1 MIIKYIIAILLF
13 SAIIL
18 FHELGHFLLAKWN
31 GIEVIEFSLGMGP
44 RLLSHVW
51 GDTRYSLKLLPI
63 GGSCQMVGEEEASD
77 SEGAFG
83 NKSVWARIAVVAAGP
98 VFNFILAW
106 VLALIIVGSVG
117 YDNTMVDIIPDS
129 AAAEAGMEDGDQI
142 ISINGSR
149 TWLYREV
156 SLYSSLHQGQTATV
170 VFERNGEKQTVVL
183 TPKQSDTGAYLY
195 GFSRTVQREKGG
207 ALETVGYSCAEI
219 RYWLKA
225 TVESLKMLIGGQVG
239 LEEMSGPVGIVST
252 IGDTYKE
259 SRVDGWYY
267 VTMNMIMIAILL
279 SVNLGVMNLL
289 PIPALDGGR
298 LVFLILEA
306 IRGKAIPQE
315 KESMVHFTGFVL
327 LMGLMAV
334 ILFSDLHKL
343 FIK

>member
-1 MIIKYIIAILLF
+1 MSYILALIIF
-13 SAIIL
+13 SAIVI

-77 SEGAFG
+77 SAGAFG

-117 YDNTMVDIIPDS
+117 YDNTKVDIIPDS

-259 SRVDGWYY
+259 SRIDGWYY

>member
-1 MIIKYIIAILLF
+1 MSHIVALIIF
-13 SAIIL
+13 SAIVI

-117 YDNTMVDIIPDS
+117 YDNTKVDIIPDS

-259 SRVDGWYY
+259 SRIDGWYY

>member
-1 MIIKYIIAILLF
+1 MSYILALIIF
-13 SAIIL
+13 SAIVI

-77 SEGAFG
+77 SAGAFG

-98 VFNFILAW
+98 VFNFVLAW

>member
-1 MIIKYIIAILLF
+1 MSYILALIIF
-13 SAIIL
+13 SAIVI

-315 KESMVHFTGFVL
+315 KESIVHFTGFVL

>member
-1 MIIKYIIAILLF
+1 MSYILALIIF
-13 SAIIL
+13 SAIVI

-44 RLLSHVW
+44 RLLSHMW

-77 SEGAFG
+77 SAGAFG

-225 TVESLKMLIGGQVG
+225 TVESLKMLIGGQVR

-267 VTMNMIMIAILL
+267 VTMNMIMIAIFL

>member
-1 MIIKYIIAILLF
+1 MSYILALIIF
-13 SAIIL
+13 SAIVI
-18 FHELGHFLLAKWN
+18 FHELGHFLLAKCN
-31 GIEVIEFSLGMGP
+31 GMEVIEFSLGMGP

>member
-1 MIIKYIIAILLF
+1 MSYILALIIF
-13 SAIIL
+13 SAIVI

-44 RLLSHVW
+44 RLLSYVW

-106 VLALIIVGSVG
+106 VLALIIVGSMG

-225 TVESLKMLIGGQVG
+225 TVESLKMLIDGQVG

>member
-1 MIIKYIIAILLF
+1 MSYILALIIF
-13 SAIIL
+13 SAIVI

-225 TVESLKMLIGGQVG
+225 TVESLKMLIGGQVR

-267 VTMNMIMIAILL
+267 MTMNMIMIAIFL

>member
-1 MIIKYIIAILLF
+1 MSYILALIIF
-13 SAIIL
+13 SAIVI

-225 TVESLKMLIGGQVG
+225 TVESLKMLIGGQVR

-267 VTMNMIMIAILL
+267 VTMNMIMIAIFLR
-279 SVNLGVMNLL
+279 VNLGVMNLL

-334 ILFSDLHKL
+334 FLFSDLHKL

>member
-1 MIIKYIIAILLF
+1 MSYILALIIF
-13 SAIIL
+13 SAIVI

-77 SEGAFG
+77 SAGAFG

-129 AAAEAGMEDGDQI
+129 AAAEAGMEDGDRI

>member
-1 MIIKYIIAILLF
+1 MSYILALIIF
-13 SAIIL
+13 SAIVI

-77 SEGAFG
+77 SAGAFG

-106 VLALIIVGSVG
+106 VLALIVVGSVG

>member
-1 MIIKYIIAILLF
+1 MSYILALIIF
-13 SAIIL
+13 SAIVI

-63 GGSCQMVGEEEASD
+63 GGSCQMVGEEETSD

-106 VLALIIVGSVG
+106 VLAMIIVGSVG

>member
-1 MIIKYIIAILLF
+1 MSYILALIIF
-13 SAIIL
+13 SAIVI

-225 TVESLKMLIGGQVG
+225 TVESLKMLIGGQVR

-267 VTMNMIMIAILL
+267 VTMNMIMIAIFL
-279 SVNLGVMNLL
+279 SLNLGVMNLL

>member
-1 MIIKYIIAILLF
+1 MSYILALIIFGAIV
-13 SAIIL
+13 I
-18 FHELGHFLLAKWN
+18 FHELGYFLLAKWN

-63 GGSCQMVGEEEASD
+63 GGSCQMVGEEEAND

>member
-1 MIIKYIIAILLF
+1 MSYILALIIF
-13 SAIIL
+13 SAIVI

-77 SEGAFG
+77 SAGAFG

-267 VTMNMIMIAILL
+267 VTMNMIMIAIFL

-334 ILFSDLHKL
+334 ILFSDMHKR

>member
-1 MIIKYIIAILLF
+1 MSYILALIIF
-13 SAIIL
+13 SAIVI

-63 GGSCQMVGEEEASD
+63 GGSCQMVGEEETSD

-315 KESMVHFTGFVL
+315 KESMVHFAGFVL

>member
-1 MIIKYIIAILLF
+1 MSYILALIIF
-13 SAIIL
+13 SAIVI

-129 AAAEAGMEDGDQI
+129 AAAEAGMEDGDQ
-142 ISINGSR
+142 SINGSR

-267 VTMNMIMIAILL
+267 VIMNMIMIAILL

>member
-1 MIIKYIIAILLF
+1 MSYILALIIF
-13 SAIIL
+13 SAIVI

-183 TPKQSDTGAYLY
+183 TPKQSDTGVYLY

-315 KESMVHFTGFVL
+315 KESMVHFAGFVL

>member
-1 MIIKYIIAILLF
+1 MSYILALIIF
-13 SAIIL
+13 SAIVI

-170 VFERNGEKQTVVL
+170 VFERNGEKQTIVL

>member
-1 MIIKYIIAILLF
+1 MSYILALIIF
-13 SAIIL
+13 SAIVI

>member
-1 MIIKYIIAILLF
+1 MSYILALIIF
-13 SAIIL
+13 SAIVI

-77 SEGAFG
+77 SAGAFG

-129 AAAEAGMEDGDQI
+129 AAAEAGREDGDQI

-259 SRVDGWYY
+259 SRIDGWYY

>member
-1 MIIKYIIAILLF
+1 MSYILALIIF
-13 SAIIL
+13 SAIVI

-117 YDNTMVDIIPDS
+117 YDNTIVDIIPDS
-129 AAAEAGMEDGDQI
+129 AVAEAGMEDGDQI

>member
-1 MIIKYIIAILLF
+1 MSYILALIIF
-13 SAIIL
+13 SAIVI

-77 SEGAFG
+77 SAGAFG
-83 NKSVWARIAVVAAGP
+83 NKSVWARIAVVVAGP

>member
-1 MIIKYIIAILLF
+1 MSYILALIIF
-13 SAIIL
+13 SAIVI

-98 VFNFILAW
+98 VFTFILAW

-170 VFERNGEKQTVVL
+170 VIERNGEKQTVVL

-267 VTMNMIMIAILL
+267 VTMNMIMIAIFL

>member
-1 MIIKYIIAILLF
+1 MSYILALIIF
-13 SAIIL
+13 SAIVI

-239 LEEMSGPVGIVST
+239 LEEMSGQVGIVST

>member
-1 MIIKYIIAILLF
+1 MSYILALIIF
-13 SAIIL
+13 SAIVI

-63 GGSCQMVGEEEASD
+63 GGSCQMVGEEETSD

>member
-1 MIIKYIIAILLF
+1 MSYILALIIF
-13 SAIIL
+13 SAIVI

-31 GIEVIEFSLGMGP
+31 GIEVIDFSLGMGP

-77 SEGAFG
+77 SAGAFG

-267 VTMNMIMIAILL
+267 VTMNMIMIAIFL

>member
-1 MIIKYIIAILLF
+1 MSYILALIIF
-13 SAIIL
+13 SAIVI
-18 FHELGHFLLAKWN
+18 FHEFGHFLLAKWN

>member
-1 MIIKYIIAILLF
+1 MSYILALIIF
-13 SAIIL
+13 SAIVI

-106 VLALIIVGSVG
+106 VLAVIIVGSVG

-207 ALETVGYSCAEI
+207 VLETVGYSCAEI

>member
-1 MIIKYIIAILLF
+1 MSYILALIIF
-13 SAIIL
+13 SAIVI
-18 FHELGHFLLAKWN
+18 FHEFGHFLLAKWN

-77 SEGAFG
+77 SAGAFG

-267 VTMNMIMIAILL
+267 VTMNMIMIAIFL

-334 ILFSDLHKL
+334 ILFSDLRKL

>member
-1 MIIKYIIAILLF
+1 MSYILALIIF
-13 SAIIL
+13 SAIVI

-207 ALETVGYSCAEI
+207 VLETVGYSCAEI

>member
-1 MIIKYIIAILLF
+1 M
-13 SAIIL
+13 
-18 FHELGHFLLAKWN
+18 
-31 GIEVIEFSLGMGP
+31 
-44 RLLSHVW
+44 
-51 GDTRYSLKLLPI
+51 
-63 GGSCQMVGEEEASD
+63 
-77 SEGAFG
+77 
-83 NKSVWARIAVVAAGP
+83 
-98 VFNFILAW
+98 
-106 VLALIIVGSVG
+106 LALIIVGSVG

-225 TVESLKMLIGGQVG
+225 TVESLKMLIGGQVR

-267 VTMNMIMIAILL
+267 VTMNMIMIAIFL

>member
-1 MIIKYIIAILLF
+1 MSYILALIIF
-13 SAIIL
+13 SAIVI
-18 FHELGHFLLAKWN
+18 FHEFGHFLLAKWN

-77 SEGAFG
+77 SAGAFG

-259 SRVDGWYY
+259 SRLDGWYY
-267 VTMNMIMIAILL
+267 VTMNMIMIAIFL

>member
-1 MIIKYIIAILLF
+1 MSYILALIIF
-13 SAIIL
+13 SAIVI

-156 SLYSSLHQGQTATV
+156 SLYSSLHQGQTAIV

-267 VTMNMIMIAILL
+267 VTMNMIMIAIFL

>member
-1 MIIKYIIAILLF
+1 MSYILALIIF
-13 SAIIL
+13 SAIVI

-170 VFERNGEKQTVVL
+170 VFERNGEKQMVVL